1 MRDELFVGYE
11 TLEQAKLAKRELV
24 NRGVANKDHVTVAR
38 AAKFGPLRTRSQA
51 PNAALL
57 GVIAGASLGAVLAVL
72 MAFVGDV
79 GGWGLAIVLIGISA
93 GVGAFVGALSGLS
106 FGQVDSTDVTEH
118 LANEGYVL
126 RVDLDRPGQER
137 AASKVLN
144 TTRGAFL
151 TRDSLSGED
160 A

>member
-1 MRDELFVGYE
+1 MRDEIFVGYE
-11 TLEQAKLAKRELV
+11 TLDQARTAKRALV
-24 NRGVANKDHVTVAR
+24 DGGVARKDHVTVAP
-38 AAKFGPLRTRSQA
+38 ASKFGPLRTRSQA

-57 GVIAGASLGAVLAVL
+57 GVFAGGSLGAVLAVL
-72 MAFVGDV
+72 MAFVGGI

-106 FGQVDSTDVTEH
+106 FGQKDSTDVTEH
-118 LANEGYVL
+118 LANEGYVV

-151 TRDSLSGED
+151 TRDSLSGE
-160 A
+160 

>member
-1 MRDELFVGYE
+1 MRDEILVGYE
-11 TLEQAKLAKRELV
+11 TLEQAKLAKRALV
-24 NRGVANKDHVTVAR
+24 DRGVATQDHVTVAP

-51 PNAALL
+51 PNAALV

-72 MAFVGDV
+72 MAFVGGV
-79 GGWGLAIVLIGISA
+79 GGWGLAIVLIGITG

-106 FGQVDSTDVTEH
+106 YGQVDSTDVTEH
-118 LANEGYVL
+118 LANEGYVVK
-126 RVDLDRPGQER
+126 VDLDRPGQER
-137 AASKVLN
+137 AAGKVLN
-144 TTRGAFL
+144 PTRGAFL